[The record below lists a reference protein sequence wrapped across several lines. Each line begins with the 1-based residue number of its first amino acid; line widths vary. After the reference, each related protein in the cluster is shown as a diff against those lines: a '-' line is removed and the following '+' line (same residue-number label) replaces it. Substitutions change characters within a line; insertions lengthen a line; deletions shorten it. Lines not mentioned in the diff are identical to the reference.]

1 MESLSDCFERRWNKI
16 PSQVKTAFFSAWIVG
31 FVAHVAFLTNRF
43 FNHDSLMSVLVD
55 ANSTFALQQGKWFNL
70 PAGLL
75 IHGNLFSAATVIVVG
90 LLILATTAALT
101 VSILNIQSKLWS
113 AIIGSFLVLFP
124 SVMSTNTYLSTATFF
139 FALLLATL
147 SVYFTVKVKHGFW
160 LGIVFLT
167 FSCGT
172 YSVYIGY
179 AAGLFVM
186 LEIIALLN
194 GKQSVKEIL
203 LAGLKYIVVLL
214 VSVFLYYVIL
224 KITLSVL
231 DASLMGYRNIDRI
244 GQFSLASLF
253 HATTESYRK
262 VLYFFIYGIHLYR
275 TSFFIEPMFRVMNW
289 ATLFLAAAA
298 SIMLGIR
305 NGILKSL
312 PRIAL
317 SAVLVLV
324 FPLAIHA
331 IGILGQNAYTHWIM
345 IYPFVLVYVYMLMCM
360 DQIEQIV
367 REPRREI
374 PLKMFAR
381 RSVRISAVAV
391 LIVSLLLIRQ
401 WFFTTN
407 QGYEFLRYANENA
420 YAAGILLVD
429 DMRETDGY
437 EANTPVVLAGS
448 RAPEAFQYVTGDFA
462 QIASADGA
470 YYTGLKL
477 AVVDNI
483 HLQTLLRNWVGVSIT
498 YADDETS
505 ARVSASPE
513 VAAMPIYPAMG
524 SIAMMD
530 GCLVVKLSAVEAV
543 TAQASNPD

>member
-1 MESLSDCFERRWNKI
+1 MESLSDYFERRWNKI
-16 PSQVKTAFFSAWIVG
+16 STQVKTAFFSAWIVG
-31 FVAHVAFLTNRF
+31 FVAHVTFLTNRF
-43 FNHDSLMSVLVD
+43 YNHDSLLAISVD
-55 ANSTFALQQGKWFNL
+55 THSTFALEQGKWFNL

-75 IHGNLFSAATVIVVG
+75 MGGNIYSSAIILVVG
-90 LLILATTAALT
+90 ILILALTAALT
-101 VSILNIQSKLWS
+101 ISILKIQSKLWS

-124 SVMSTNTYLSTATFF
+124 SVMCTNTYLSTTNFF

-147 SVYFTVKVKHGFW
+147 AVYFTVKVRHGFW

-224 KITLSVL
+224 QIALKIANV
-231 DASLMGYRNIDRI
+231 SLMSYRNIDQI

-289 ATLFLAAAA
+289 ATLFLAAGA
-298 SIMLGIR
+298 SIVLGIR

-317 SAVLVLV
+317 TAVLAFV

-360 DQIEQIV
+360 DQIEQMV
-367 REPRREI
+367 REPQREI
-374 PLKMFAR
+374 PLKKFTQ

-437 EANTPVVLAGS
+437 TADTPVVLAGS
-448 RAPEAFQYVTGDFA
+448 GAPEAFQYTTGDFK
-462 QIASADGA
+462 QITGESGVG
-470 YYTGLKL
+470 YTGINI
-477 AVVDNI
+477 AIVDNTR
-483 HLQTLLRNWVGVSIT
+483 LSYLLRNWVGVSIT

-505 ARVSASPE
+505 VRISASPE
-513 VAAMPIYPAMG
+513 VAAMPIYPAAG

-543 TAQASNPD
+543 TTEASNPD